1 MVAHLVLVLA
11 LLLQA
16 QAAEA
21 LREPEL
27 CYVLDAIL
35 FIYGVVLTV
44 LYCHLKVQVQRASKD
59 RAGKEVENE
68 RETSRN
74 GSKIAPRE
82 VAPAPKAPEGIG
94 ECWASPRKETTSTP
108 DLAWKAT
115 RRTKPSSPKTPRGVT
130 ERHGPPLGITQQGFP
145 VPWPFPPPA
154 APGSA
159 QPRRSQRRRAADVPP
174 RPSRLA
180 LTLETAIPEDQSGPH
195 CPFHPP
201 SSPGWIYPREV
212 GAGRPFTNSAVETG
226 KLQQWGRRKRSPSS
240 SAGTEEALGLGI
252 GQGRRPFM
260 G

>member
-44 LYCHLKVQVQRASKD
+44 LYCHLKFSFFLFC
-59 RAGKEVENE
+59 
-68 RETSRN
+68 S
-74 GSKIAPRE
+74 
-82 VAPAPKAPEGIG
+82 
-94 ECWASPRKETTSTP
+94 RKETTSTP